1 MMMFK
6 YRPQNNKLKQR
17 KNGKEKP
24 VEFNQQILTENEKNV
39 FLTRNYVLLEFI
51 FKN

>member
-24 VEFNQQILTENEKNV
+24 VEFNQQILTKNAEIA
-39 FLTRNYVLLEFI
+39 F
-51 FKN
+51 